1 MLNYEQMR
9 DYLQNLH
16 VEIEIA
22 KLNNLSVEEFA
33 NNLDTEEVLSQI
45 QIMRGQIRSYPQS
58 ELLALKE
65 MLVMVTEP
73 IKNYSDEITIILRDD
88 VNSLASNSKIDV
100 EYALKF
106 LELGKVKFQS
116 CMDEVFAEIDS
127 LIEVESSQ
135 PESQLL
141 S

>member
-9 DYLQNLH
+9 DYLQTLH

-22 KLNNLSVEEFA
+22 KLNNVSVEEFA
-33 NNLDTEEVLSQI
+33 DNLDTDETLSQI
-45 QIMRGQIRSYPQS
+45 QALRAQIRNFPVSQ
-58 ELLALKE
+58 LGGLKD

-73 IKNYSDEITIILRDD
+73 LKNYSNEVAIILRDD

-100 EYALKF
+100 EYALRF
-106 LELGKVKFQS
+106 LDLGKVKFQS
-116 CMDEVFAEIDS
+116 HMDEIFAEIDS
-127 LIEVESSQ
+127 LIEAESSQ

>member
-9 DYLQNLH
+9 DYLQTLH

-22 KLNNLSVEEFA
+22 KLNNVSVEEFA
-33 NNLDTEEVLSQI
+33 DNLDTDETLSQI
-45 QIMRGQIRSYPQS
+45 QALRAQIRNFPVSQ
-58 ELLALKE
+58 LGGLKD

-73 IKNYSDEITIILRDD
+73 LKNYSNEVAIILRDD
-88 VNSLASNSKIDV
+88 VNNLSSNSKIDV

-116 CMDEVFAEIDS
+116 HMDEIFAEIDS
-127 LIEVESSQ
+127 LIEAESSK

>member
-45 QIMRGQIRSYPQS
+45 QIMRGQIRSYPKS